1 MPKPTHVHKNDA
13 IVTDQKFLHEDD
25 AIYAR
30 EKQEFQGSEKDKQR
44 EAESIAEESSLN
56 DNPVA
61 GSGDGD
67 EG

>member
-13 IVTDQKFLHEDD
+13 IVTDQKSLHEDD

-30 EKQEFQGSEKDKQR
+30 EKQEFQGSEKAKQR
-44 EAESIAEESSLN
+44 EAESIAEESSLE